1 MAAAKLCCTAPLR
14 SQSPDDTPPRPVRP
28 FKSLANIKTHFA
40 HNKHTP
46 DTTDDPTQRSHPHYP
61 ADDLELRRIFVAAS
75 LPEDHPHALKICHRK
90 PEVDESI
97 MHSPSFTNKLRRQLS
112 RKSLVTDK
120 SYRHSASK
128 LNLKSHVLPRKRLE
142 HGLPELAGGYDDD
155 AQSLCLVGSRLAS
168 LANDSCVMMDSESVQ
183 PIRSPEHLD
192 RCIIAPDEPRRSASV
207 PPASCSADSAS
218 QLRRSISSDIQ
229 QEFKGALTVHLPGPT
244 FMNADDIWQSSPI
257 GVQTSTAQ
265 FLKTPNSVGSQ
276 STSPQLSSSDLGQPQ
291 LVRGKSRSTD
301 KHKALSRDSTASL
314 HLHDMQISQH
324 LRTRSQVS
332 EASSASE
339 PDRQN
344 RHTHASLNSIVL
356 SSVGP
361 ERCKSI
367 SSSGFAGSVG
377 PSTWERVLEDES
389 SSIYSRRPS
398 TALEAPVVPPME
410 HASDFSHETVQG
422 KSLAPN
428 TSKLTNQGKENTA
441 CQAEK
446 VVSVS
451 TGISFIAS
459 GSASHTDPRESVSV
473 SSSACVSTW
482 PGHNTLCS
490 LPKSDSSGSL
500 GKLSKFKEDLND
512 VSTVPKSTKKRRS
525 VLHLL
530 FPRLTRS
537 KLRSTST
544 PLLGGRTQSFLNQTY
559 DGTRDAQDFL
569 SVPQSSSKPQGT
581 QRAASFTDNTELRPA
596 SAHSIS
602 SSTAAP
608 SLQSRQSLVNYER
621 SLSIVGDNRRR
632 KSTLGRPKIE
642 VDPNKDQDDYTERT
656 IRRASPLL
664 APSRKGTE
672 EALMEKALLQHQAEK
687 AALLRPS
694 NQKIETAPAS
704 RHAPIFTSPFG
715 FQSTSEA
722 RLATAMLEELDPLEA
737 EESPAVRRSQSMQ
750 DFKSSEDVAAQSSK
764 SRSKKRS
771 TVWTMD
777 TAITK
782 GTKSHLRA
790 IAPPHSWSRYPSHTR
805 ERRCSSAGR
814 HDGIICRDFAHDQTP
829 CNVDH
834 TISVE
839 EMTKSHKGWP
849 RLANTKRRNWIAKS
863 RSMPFGTVFRYYSNL
878 LTSSAARNRRSS
890 TATGGRLEHP
900 ELEVL
905 PPVLPVHPVPSPH
918 AGLKDQSSR
927 STDHLEGEGHS
938 DKEELGPLH
947 RHGPKSTSCEDKCQ
961 SAHAPT
967 VSYPCD
973 GSQSM
978 HSQAATELGL
988 GDCSEDMSIV
998 PGLLDGNVENRPAE
1012 PDRALSAR
1020 RLSRMYQAYVQLP
1033 TSLDNT
1039 EVEQIDAADGCD
1051 HKSYDPVTARSPETD
1066 LEMSTTELLTV
1077 PSVKQRLSSGPIT
1090 RHFPSVTVVDDRK
1103 GHWRSVSLLSVDSRR
1118 SIRKS
1123 TRDLLEV
1130 VRATQTQELA
1140 KLLSTSE
1147 TAMTDAD
1154 TL

>member
-46 DTTDDPTQRSHPHYP
+46 DTTDDHTQRSHPLYP

-75 LPEDHPHALKICHRK
+75 LPEDHPHALKLRHRK

-97 MHSPSFTNKLRRQLS
+97 IHSLSFTNKLRRQLS

-120 SYRHSASK
+120 CHKKPASK
-128 LNLKSHVLPRKRLE
+128 LNLRPQASLGKRLE

-168 LANDSCVMMDSESVQ
+168 LANDSCMIMDAESVQ
-183 PIRSPEHLD
+183 HIQSSEPLD
-192 RCIIAPDEPRRSASV
+192 RCIIVPEEPRRSVSV
-207 PPASCSADSAS
+207 PPAFCSADSTS
-218 QLRRSISSDIQ
+218 QPRRSLSSDMQ

-244 FMNADDIWQSSPI
+244 FIDADDIWQSSPTN
-257 GVQTSTAQ
+257 VQTSSAQ
-265 FLKTPNSVGSQ
+265 FLKTVNSAGSQ

-301 KHKALSRDSTASL
+301 KHKVLPQDSTTSL

-356 SSVGP
+356 SSMGP
-361 ERCKSI
+361 GRCKSI

-377 PSTWERVLEDES
+377 PSTWEKVLEDES

-398 TALEAPVVPPME
+398 TAMEAPIVPSIE
-410 HASDFSHETVQG
+410 HASDLYHESVKG
-422 KSLAPN
+422 KSMVPN
-428 TSKLTNQGKENTA
+428 MSELTNQGKQNTA
-441 CQAEK
+441 CQAER

-459 GSASHTDPRESVSV
+459 GSASHADPRESVSV
-473 SSSACVSTW
+473 SSSACASGW
-482 PGHNTLCS
+482 PGHSITCS

-512 VSTVPKSTKKRRS
+512 ASTVLKSRKKRRP
-525 VLHLL
+525 VLHIL
-530 FPRLTRS
+530 FPGLTRS

-569 SVPQSSSKPQGT
+569 SVPQSSSKPQGA
-581 QRAASFTDNTELRPA
+581 QPAASFTDYAELRPA
-596 SAHSIS
+596 SARSIS
-602 SSTAAP
+602 TLAATP
-608 SLQSRQSLVNYER
+608 SLQSRQSLMNYER
-621 SLSIVGDNRRR
+621 SLSIVGDSRRR
-632 KSTLGRPKIE
+632 KSTLGGPKIE
-642 VDPNKDQDDYTERT
+642 VDANEDQGDYPERT

-664 APSRKGTE
+664 SPSRKGTE

-694 NQKIETAPAS
+694 NQNIETAPTP
-704 RHAPIFTSPFG
+704 RHAPVFTSPFG

-722 RLATAMLEELDPLEA
+722 RLATATLEELDPLEA
-737 EESPAVRRSQSMQ
+737 EEPPAVRRSQSMR
-750 DFKSSEDVAAQSSK
+750 DFKSSADVAAQSSK
-764 SRSKKRS
+764 SRGKKRS
-771 TVWTMD
+771 TIWTMD
-777 TAITK
+777 TATTK

-790 IAPPHSWSRYPSHTR
+790 IGPPHSWSRYPSHTR

-814 HDGIICRDFAHDQTP
+814 HDGIICRDFAQGQTP
-829 CNVDH
+829 C
-834 TISVE
+834 TIDQANSVE
-839 EMTKSHKGWP
+839 EATKSHKGWP
-849 RLANTKRRNWIAKS
+849 HLANSKRRNWIAKS
-863 RSMPFGTVFRYYSNL
+863 RSMTFGTVFRYYSNL
-878 LTSSAARNRRSS
+878 LTSSAACNRRSS

-905 PPVLPVHPVPSPH
+905 PPVLPVHSFSSPH
-918 AGLKDQSSR
+918 SDLKDQSSR
-927 STDHLEGEGHS
+927 STDHFEGEGHHS
-938 DKEELGPLH
+938 KEELGVLH
-947 RHGPKSTSCEDKCQ
+947 RHRQKSTLCEDK
-961 SAHAPT
+961 SPSEHVPV
-967 VSYPCD
+967 VSCPYD

-978 HSQAATELGL
+978 HSRAATELGL
-988 GDCSEDMSIV
+988 GDHSEDVSVV
-998 PGLLDGNVENRPAE
+998 PGLPDGNVEDRPAE

-1039 EVEQIDAADGCD
+1039 EVERNDAADEQD
-1051 HKSYDPVTARSPETD
+1051 HTSDRIITTGSPEID
-1066 LEMSTTELLTV
+1066 SKMSTAESLTV

-1140 KLLSTSE
+1140 KLLNASE
-1147 TAMTDAD
+1147 TSITDAN

>member
-46 DTTDDPTQRSHPHYP
+46 DTTDDHTQRSHPLCP

-75 LPEDHPHALKICHRK
+75 LPEDHPHALKIRHRK

-97 MHSPSFTNKLRRQLS
+97 IHSPSFTNKLRRQLS
-112 RKSLVTDK
+112 RKSLVTDEFHK
-120 SYRHSASK
+120 KTASK
-128 LNLKSHVLPRKRLE
+128 LSLRPRVSLGKGLE

-155 AQSLCLVGSRLAS
+155 AQSLCLIGS
-168 LANDSCVMMDSESVQ
+168 LANDSCVMMDAESVQ
-183 PIRSPEHLD
+183 HIQSSGPLE
-192 RCIIAPDEPRRSASV
+192 RCTIAPDEPRRSVSV
-207 PPASCSADSAS
+207 PPAPCSADSAS
-218 QLRRSISSDIQ
+218 QLRRSLSSDMQ

-244 FMNADDIWQSSPI
+244 FMNADDIWQSSPVS
-257 GVQTSTAQ
+257 VQTGPAQ
-265 FLKTPNSVGSQ
+265 FLKTANSAGSQ
-276 STSPQLSSSDLGQPQ
+276 STSPQLSYSDLGQPQ

-301 KHKALSRDSTASL
+301 KHKVLPQDSTTSL

-356 SSVGP
+356 SSMGP
-361 ERCKSI
+361 GRCKSI
-367 SSSGFAGSVG
+367 SSSGFAGSIG
-377 PSTWERVLEDES
+377 PSTWEKVLEDES

-398 TALEAPVVPPME
+398 TAMEAPIVPSRE
-410 HASDFSHETVQG
+410 HASDLSHESVQG
-422 KSLAPN
+422 KSMAPN
-428 TSKLTNQGKENTA
+428 MSELTNQGNQNTA
-441 CQAEK
+441 CQAER

-473 SSSACVSTW
+473 SSSTCVSGW
-482 PGHNTLCS
+482 PGRNTTCS

-500 GKLSKFKEDLND
+500 GKLSKLKEDLND
-512 VSTVPKSTKKRRS
+512 ASNVPKSRKKRRS
-525 VLHLL
+525 VLHIL
-530 FPRLTRS
+530 FPGLTRS

-569 SVPQSSSKPQGT
+569 SMPQSFSKPQGA
-581 QRAASFTDNTELRPA
+581 QRAASFTDNAELRPA
-596 SAHSIS
+596 SVHSIN
-602 SSTAAP
+602 TLAATP
-608 SLQSRQSLVNYER
+608 SLQSRQSLMNYER

-632 KSTLGRPKIE
+632 KSTLGGPNVE
-642 VDPNKDQDDYTERT
+642 VDANKDQGDYPERT

-664 APSRKGTE
+664 GPSRKGTE

-694 NQKIETAPAS
+694 NQKIETAPTP
-704 RHAPIFTSPFG
+704 RHAPVFTSPFG
-715 FQSTSEA
+715 FQSPSEA
-722 RLATAMLEELDPLEA
+722 RLATATLEELDPLEA
-737 EESPAVRRSQSMQ
+737 EEPPAVRRSQSMQ
-750 DFKSSEDVAAQSSK
+750 DSKSSADIAAQSSK
-764 SRSKKRS
+764 SRGKKRS
-771 TVWTMD
+771 TIWTMD
-777 TAITK
+777 TAITQ

-790 IAPPHSWSRYPSHTR
+790 IGPPHSWSRYPSHTR

-814 HDGIICRDFAHDQTP
+814 HDGIICRDFAQGQTP
-829 CNVDH
+829 C
-834 TISVE
+834 TIDQANSVE
-839 EMTKSHKGWP
+839 EATKSHKGWP

-863 RSMPFGTVFRYYSNL
+863 RSMTFGTVFRYYSNL

-905 PPVLPVHPVPSPH
+905 PPVLPVHSVSSLH
-918 AGLKDQSSR
+918 SDLKDQSSR
-927 STDHLEGEGHS
+927 STDHLEGEGHHS
-938 DKEELGPLH
+938 KEGLGVLH
-947 RHGPKSTSCEDKCQ
+947 RHRQKSTLCEDK
-961 SAHAPT
+961 SSSEHVPV
-967 VSYPCD
+967 VSCPYD

-988 GDCSEDMSIV
+988 GDRSEDMSIV
-998 PGLLDGNVENRPAE
+998 PGLPDANAEDRPGE
-1012 PDRALSAR
+1012 PDRTLSAR
-1020 RLSRMYQAYVQLP
+1020 RLSLMYQAYVQLP

-1039 EVEQIDAADGCD
+1039 EIERNDAADEQD
-1051 HKSYDPVTARSPETD
+1051 HTSDRLVTTGSPETD
-1066 LEMSTTELLTV
+1066 SKMSTAEMLTV
-1077 PSVKQRLSSGPIT
+1077 PSVKQRLSSAPIT

-1147 TAMTDAD
+1147 TSITDAN

>member
-40 HNKHTP
+40 HNKHTT
-46 DTTDDPTQRSHPHYP
+46 DTTDDHTQRTQPLYP

-75 LPEDHPHALKICHRK
+75 LPEDHPHALKIRHRK

-97 MHSPSFTNKLRRQLS
+97 IHSPSFTNKLRRQLS
-112 RKSLVTDK
+112 RKRLVTDK
-120 SYRHSASK
+120 SHKHSASK
-128 LNLKSHVLPRKRLE
+128 LNLRPHVLPRKRLE
-142 HGLPELAGGYDDD
+142 HGLPELAGSYDDD
-155 AQSLCLVGSRLAS
+155 AQSLCLIGSRLAS
-168 LANDSCVMMDSESVQ
+168 LANDSCAMMDANPVQ
-183 PIRSPEHLD
+183 PIRSAGPLD
-192 RCIIAPDEPRRSASV
+192 RSIIGPDEPRRSVSV

-218 QLRRSISSDIQ
+218 RLRRSLSSDMQ
-229 QEFKGALTVHLPGPT
+229 QGFKGALTVHLPGPT
-244 FMNADDIWQSSPI
+244 FMNADDIWQSSPVGI
-257 GVQTSTAQ
+257 QTSTVQ
-265 FLKTPNSVGSQ
+265 FLKTPNSAGPQ
-276 STSPQLSSSDLGQPQ
+276 FTSPQLSSKDLGQPQ

-301 KHKALSRDSTASL
+301 KHKTLSRDSTASL

-356 SSVGP
+356 SFMGP

-367 SSSGFAGSVG
+367 SSSGFAASVR
-377 PSTWERVLEDES
+377 PSTWEKVLEDES

-398 TALEAPVVPPME
+398 TALEAPIVPAKE
-410 HASDFSHETVQG
+410 RASDLSHETVQW
-422 KSLAPN
+422 KSVAPDV
-428 TSKLTNQGKENTA
+428 SKLNKQGKENTA
-441 CQAEK
+441 CQAER

-459 GSASHTDPRESVSV
+459 VSASHTDPRESVSV
-473 SSSACVSTW
+473 SSSACISAW
-482 PGHNTLCS
+482 PDHNTMCS

-500 GKLSKFKEDLND
+500 GKLSKFKEDLNNA
-512 VSTVPKSTKKRRS
+512 STVPKSTKKRRS

-544 PLLGGRTQSFLNQTY
+544 PLLGGRTLSFLNQTY
-559 DGTRDAQDFL
+559 DGTGDAQDFL
-569 SVPQSSSKPQGT
+569 SVPSSSKPQGP
-581 QRAASFTDNTELRPA
+581 QRAASFTDSAELRPA
-596 SAHSIS
+596 SSHSIS
-602 SSTAAP
+602 SSAATP

-621 SLSIVGDNRRR
+621 SLSVVGDNRRR
-632 KSTLGRPKIE
+632 KSTLGKPKIE
-642 VDPNKDQDDYTERT
+642 VDPGEDQGDYPERT

-664 APSRKGTE
+664 SPSRKGTE

-694 NQKIETAPAS
+694 NQKIETAPTP
-704 RHAPIFTSPFG
+704 RHIPVFTSPFG
-715 FQSTSEA
+715 FQFTSEA
-722 RLATAMLEELDPLEA
+722 RLATATLEELDPLEA
-737 EESPAVRRSQSMQ
+737 EESPAVRRGQSMQ
-750 DFKSSEDVAAQSSK
+750 DFKSSGDFAAESSK
-764 SRSKKRS
+764 SRGKKRS

-777 TAITK
+777 TAMTK
-782 GTKSHLRA
+782 GTRSHLHA
-790 IAPPHSWSRYPSHTR
+790 IAPPHSWSQYPSHTR

-814 HDGIICRDFAHDQTP
+814 HDSIICRDFAHGQTP
-829 CNVDH
+829 CNVDQA
-834 TISVE
+834 ISVE
-839 EMTKSHKGWP
+839 EITKSHKGWP
-849 RLANTKRRNWIAKS
+849 RLANAKRRNWIAKS
-863 RSMPFGTVFRYYSNL
+863 RSMPFGTVFRYYSNF

-905 PPVLPVHPVPSPH
+905 PPVLPVHPVSSPH
-918 AGLKDQSSR
+918 SDLKDQSSDCP
-927 STDHLEGEGHS
+927 DHLEGKSHN
-938 DKEELGPLH
+938 DKKGLGALH
-947 RHGPKSTSCEDKCQ
+947 RRCQKSALCEDKSQ
-961 SAHAPT
+961 SGHAPGL
-967 VSYPCD
+967 SYPRD

-988 GDCSEDMSIV
+988 GNSSEDMSIV
-998 PGLLDGNVENRPAE
+998 PDLLDGNVEDKSAE

-1020 RLSRMYQAYVQLP
+1020 RLSRMYQAYVQLL
-1033 TSLDNT
+1033 TSLDNS
-1039 EVEQIDAADGCD
+1039 EVERVDVTDGCD
-1051 HKSYDPVTARSPETD
+1051 HTSYGPVTTGSPETD
-1066 LEMSTTELLTV
+1066 SNMSTVEFLTV
-1077 PSVKQRLSSGPIT
+1077 PSVKQRLSSAPIT

-1147 TAMTDAD
+1147 TSITDAD
-1154 TL
+1154 IP